1 MVILTTQN
9 GQIMESEEFNDEG
22 TFTVNYNMV
31 AKNKDVLTV
40 TRLLATSLMINPYM
54 APGDFFKNMSD
65 ADLQMLQSID
75 NEEHEDFG
83 NFMLLSEMLATAEG
97 LDHGD
102 LDAITMRMNQFLMF
116 LSMEGLYRKNMIKLY
131 HENISFGD
139 DVGDKI
145 VAEKV

>member
-1 MVILTTQN
+1 
-9 GQIMESEEFNDEG
+9 MENEDFNEEG
-22 TFTVNYNMV
+22 TFTVNYQMV
-31 AKNKDVLTV
+31 VANKDVLTI
-40 TRLLATSLMINPYM
+40 TRLLATTLMINPYM

-65 ADLQMLQSID
+65 ADLDYLLAIQD
-75 NEEHEDFG
+75 ETHEDFG

-102 LDAITMRMNQFLMF
+102 LDAIVTRMNQFIMF
-116 LSMEGLYRKNMIKLY
+116 LSMEGLYRKNLIKLY